1 MAKQQRT
8 AEVRAFSLAEL
19 QKAENDLRIAM
30 LETQGVID
38 EYSFMSPSD
47 GDFVLDKALK
57 LQHQA
62 MDAYVAICRS
72 LTKLMLE
79 GAPPDQERLVKSN
92 SQPQPWQS
100 RWRALGG
107 AGSRMG
113 EPSVH
118 GPHSGR

>member
-38 EYSFMSPSD
+38 EYSFMTPSD
-47 GDFVLDKALK
+47 GDFALDRALN

-62 MDAYVAICRS
+62 MDAYVAISRS
-72 LTKLMLE
+72 LTKLMLR
-79 GAPPDQERLVKSN
+79 GAPPDEGRRVTSN
-92 SQPQPWQS
+92 NQPQHGQS
-100 RWRALGG
+100 RGRAKLKPLLKNGG
-107 AGSRMG
+107 AA
-113 EPSVH
+113 
-118 GPHSGR
+118 